1 MLPSEASSSEG
12 PIRSIDGTSHVVSPD
27 GQSGYSRIQTALDE
41 ADSGDAVVLEKGVYV
56 ENLVVDK
63 SIEILG
69 ESGNCGDTVV
79 AAADPEKTVL
89 SASRDGGLPVTI
101 RLSGVSLCGGTARRP
116 LWSAILPRYSN
127 WKTSPSAGRIRGP
140 TRSLFGW
147 RYRAPSKESG

>member
-1 MLPSEASSSEG
+1 MLQSLLCVHVLPSDAASSDG
-12 PIRSIDGTSHVVSPD
+12 PFRGIDGISHVVSED
-27 GQSGYSRIQTALDE
+27 GHSGYSRIQAALDE

-69 ESGNCGDTVV
+69 ESGNSGDTVV

-101 RLSGVSLCGGTARRP
+101 RLSGVSLRGGGGPAP
-116 LWSAILPRYSN
+116 ALVCDSSAIFEP
-127 WKTSPSAGRIRGP
+127 
-140 TRSLFGW
+140 
-147 RYRAPSKESG
+147 